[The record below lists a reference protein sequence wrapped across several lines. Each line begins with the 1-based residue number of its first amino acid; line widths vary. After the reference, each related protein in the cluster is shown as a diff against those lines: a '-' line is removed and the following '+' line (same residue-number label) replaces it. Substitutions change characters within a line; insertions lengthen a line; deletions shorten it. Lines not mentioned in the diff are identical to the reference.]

1 MVSLTQNVLLWWQA
15 VYHMMVGHHGA
26 ATNEA
31 HLTKAVA
38 DAMGTAFPKV
48 LKVFLLTSAVNP
60 TDH

>member
-1 MVSLTQNVLLWWQA
+1 
-15 VYHMMVGHHGA
+15 MMVGHHGA